1 MSSSNDIF
9 ILLLLVLYL
18 SIIYMISVGIF
29 KRKKWS
35 TLLSGP
41 FSKKDIRR
49 RELILVIMSTMVF
62 FIIYY
67 ILIISGYIRNSE
79 LISYLNVFNNVIIL
93 DFIRMFSISILVIGG
108 LFFLDSLF
116 SNLYMLI
123 FSVVFIGIY
132 SITLILNIEFLFN
145 YYIRFNSIVKPITN
159 FIFNYNYYNTKIIE
173 FFTVAI
179 MIILIGIILGLIS
192 SLLTNKIKVEN
203 MTNGIMFKI
212 PKKVGLFMIYT
223 FNGLL
228 LSPFIVETI
237 NVNLFYSSMDRNVI
251 LIIGII
257 CIIVLSVISYFIVR
271 KIKGKRKSGLIT

>member
-1 MSSSNDIF
+1 
-9 ILLLLVLYL
+9 
-18 SIIYMISVGIF
+18 
-29 KRKKWS
+29 
-35 TLLSGP
+35 
-41 FSKKDIRR
+41 
-49 RELILVIMSTMVF
+49 
-62 FIIYY
+62 
-67 ILIISGYIRNSE
+67 
-79 LISYLNVFNNVIIL
+79 
-93 DFIRMFSISILVIGG
+93 ILVIGG

-123 FSVVFIGIY
+123 CSVVFIGIY

>member
-1 MSSSNDIF
+1 MRKYLNRSIFYQGDANIILPLVACYIGAFIFQSTIINKWFGYLKYQVLYTTTEKYLSSSNDIF

-145 YYIRFNSIVKPITN
+145 YYIR
-159 FIFNYNYYNTKIIE
+159 
-173 FFTVAI
+173 
-179 MIILIGIILGLIS
+179 
-192 SLLTNKIKVEN
+192 
-203 MTNGIMFKI
+203 
-212 PKKVGLFMIYT
+212 
-223 FNGLL
+223 
-228 LSPFIVETI
+228 
-237 NVNLFYSSMDRNVI
+237 
-251 LIIGII
+251 
-257 CIIVLSVISYFIVR
+257 
-271 KIKGKRKSGLIT
+271 

>member
-1 MSSSNDIF
+1 
-9 ILLLLVLYL
+9 
-18 SIIYMISVGIF
+18 
-29 KRKKWS
+29 
-35 TLLSGP
+35 
-41 FSKKDIRR
+41 
-49 RELILVIMSTMVF
+49 
-62 FIIYY
+62 
-67 ILIISGYIRNSE
+67 
-79 LISYLNVFNNVIIL
+79 
-93 DFIRMFSISILVIGG
+93 
-108 LFFLDSLF
+108 
-116 SNLYMLI
+116 
-123 FSVVFIGIY
+123 
-132 SITLILNIEFLFN
+132 
-145 YYIRFNSIVKPITN
+145 
-159 FIFNYNYYNTKIIE
+159 
-173 FFTVAI
+173 